1 MSSAPSVD
9 LLDRPPHTQRAAA
22 PWSSRIDWLLVFIL
36 FNIACQLMLLIPGVG
51 PARVILRMAAFG
63 GSIGLLGILTRRGE
77 RHPASHVAL
86 VVLALM
92 ALNLFHPDTQSLLAA
107 LAQIFLYAA
116 ILAPLFWVSGTLV
129 SEAVFR
135 RAILVFWGYYTLGA
149 LVGVIQV
156 YAPGLIEPAVST
168 AIQAR
173 GEWYVQDLKITLANG
188 MRVFRPMGLSDAPG
202 AAATSGFYAVLFGF
216 TLWMYERDWRVRL
229 LTLASVPIGL
239 FCIYLSQTRS
249 VLVMALVCVVA
260 MLGVLVLRGEVR
272 RAVGML
278 GLMAALVAGSFIW
291 AATVGGD
298 AVTGR
303 IESLISDD
311 AGTVYYSNRG
321 RFLEETIKDHLP
333 QYPMGAGLGRWGM
346 TNTYFADNQ
355 GKEPLWAEIQWTG
368 WLFDGGLP
376 LVAAY
381 ALAICLAAWVALN
394 IALDRRTPRLGLL
407 ASLVC
412 AYDVGTIAVTF
423 NNPVFMGT
431 TGLEF
436 WLLNAAL
443 YSAYRHMLRA
453 QYRPMRATSRGA
465 TA

>member
-1 MSSAPSVD
+1 MSSAPSMGM
-9 LLDRPPHTQRAAA
+9 LDRLPRSQRAAA
-22 PWSSRIDWLLVFIL
+22 PWSSRVDWLLVFIL
-36 FNIACQLMLLIPGVG
+36 FNIACQLLLLIPGVG
-51 PARVILRMAAFG
+51 PLRVILRMAAFG
-63 GSIGLLGILTRRGE
+63 GSIGLLGILTRRGD
-77 RHPASHVAL
+77 RHPASYVAL
-86 VVLALM
+86 IIIALM
-92 ALNLFHPDTQSLLAA
+92 GLNLFHPDTQSLLAA
-107 LAQIFLYAA
+107 LAQIFLYIA

-129 SEAVFR
+129 NEAIFR
-135 RAILVFWGYYTLGA
+135 RAILVFWGYYTLSA

-173 GEWYVQDLKITLANG
+173 GEWYVEDLKITLANG
-188 MRVFRPMGLSDAPG
+188 VRIFRPMGLSDAPG
-202 AAATSGFYAVLFGF
+202 AAATSGFYAILFGF
-216 TLWMYERDWRVRL
+216 TLWMYERDLRVRL

-272 RAVGML
+272 RAMGML
-278 GLMAALVAGSFIW
+278 GLMTGLVAGSFIW

-303 IESLISDD
+303 IESLIQDQPRN
-311 AGTVYYSNRG
+311 VYYSNRG
-321 RFLEETIKDHLP
+321 RFLEETVYEYLP
-333 QYPMGAGLGRWGM
+333 MYPLGAGLGRWGM
-346 TNTYFADNQ
+346 TNTYFADNHAQ
-355 GKEPLWAEIQWTG
+355 EPLWAEIQWTG
-368 WLFDGGLP
+368 WLFDGGVP
-376 LVAAY
+376 LVLAY
-381 ALAICLAAWVALN
+381 TLAICLAAWVALN

-443 YSAYRHMLRA
+443 YGAYRHMLRIQQRHQPNA
-453 QYRPMRATSRGA
+453 RPGVLV
-465 TA
+465 